1 MEQKSRCTT
10 CHPENDRPP
19 VVLSPLRQNA
29 ESSAP
34 TYAAG
39 SSMKGIYAGSYDPPT
54 NGHLWMIEQGSR
66 LFREF
71 YVAVGENSQK
81 EYTFSLDERMDMLE
95 EMCDRLPNVKVVHFE
110 NKFLV
115 KFAESIGVDYI
126 LRGIRNE
133 KDYTYERGM
142 RYVNCNMNKV
152 IQTLF
157 MMSPRELVEVSSSL
171 VKGLVGSDDWE
182 QVVREYVPES
192 VYFRMLDKF
201 QATRPRHSHRRYL
214 EKI

>member
-1 MEQKSRCTT
+1 
-10 CHPENDRPP
+10 
-19 VVLSPLRQNA
+19 
-29 ESSAP
+29 
-34 TYAAG
+34 
-39 SSMKGIYAGSYDPPT
+39 MKGIYAGSYDPPT

-66 LFREF
+66 LFNEF

-81 EYTFSLDERMDMLE
+81 QYTFNLEERMEMLE
-95 EMCDRLPNVKVVHFE
+95 EMCARLPNVRVVHFE

-115 KFAESIGVDYI
+115 KYAESIGVDYI

-142 RYVNCNMNKV
+142 RYVNCNMNKR

-201 QATRPRHSHRRYL
+201 HALRPCQTHRRHL